1 MKLTMTVTF
10 DPFLVSAPDV
20 QVALIAAG
28 IKVEDIKTG
37 TARAPKTT
45 KAAKAK

>member
-10 DPFLVSAPDV
+10 DPFVVSAPNV
-20 QVALIAAG
+20 QVALIEAG

-37 TARAPKTT
+37 TARAPRT